1 RRTDIPPILS
11 ALTTTRPQ
19 AATASPHT
27 LTTQLA
33 SQTPDRQRHTLTTLV
48 VTTTATVLAHPD
60 PASLNPEQPF
70 KDLGIDSLTALE
82 LRNALT
88 QHTGLKLAPSL
99 IFDHPTPS
107 ALAHHLHQQ
116 LGGIQSE
123 SDEAKLRL
131 GQADQETLR
140 RTLGSIPV
148 DELRDA
154 GLLDKLFSLAPKGT
168 EPQSHQ
174 KTLKDFNDFV
184 SLREPIA
191 VVSMACRYPGGLDS
205 PEDLWSAVAE
215 GRDLVSG
222 WPTDRGWNA
231 DSNSHVRFGGF
242 VSGAADFDAAFFGI
256 SWPEALTMDPQQRL
270 ALESVWELF
279 ERAGIDPA
287 AVRGSDT
294 GVFLGMM
301 PNIRGGT
308 EPEDEI
314 PDAGLP
320 YLTTGNAPSVAA
332 GRISYFLGLEGPTLV
347 LDTACSS
354 SSVAIHE
361 AVKSLRL
368 RECSLALAGG
378 VTVMSTPAVFTQIP
392 GQQTLAADGRCKSFG
407 AAADGI
413 GWAEGVG
420 VLLLERLSDA
430 RENGHRVLALVRGSA
445 VNHDGASN
453 GLTTPNGLAQQRVIR
468 QALANADVE
477 AASVDMVEAH
487 GTGTMLGDL
496 IEAGALMATYGRN
509 RPPGRPVWLGS
520 LKSNIGHTSAAA
532 GVGGVIKAIE
542 AMRHDVIPPTLHAK
556 EPAPFV
562 DWSPES
568 VSLAIA
574 PQPWPRRGEA
584 RRAGVSA
591 FSLSGTNA
599 HLIIEEAPQVPTAD
613 GTDDASNDEL
623 IPVIPWVVTAK
634 SEEALPMQAARLVKL
649 LEQNSDLRPLDVG
662 FSLASSR
669 AQFEHRAV
677 IVGRDRDALLGGL
690 RALATDA
697 ASSAV
702 VRGVAGVSTRTAA
715 VFPGDGGQLL
725 GVGDQLYASFPLYAN
740 AFDEVCS
747 FFGTRLERPA
757 RLFAIEVALFRLAES
772 WGFRPDFVMGHSA
785 GEITA
790 AYVAGLWSLAD
801 TCALVAATAADAI
814 AVCERL
820 SYLTPTI
827 GIISGVTGKPV
838 ESAVLSRPE
847 YWVDRLKE
855 SVPGTDDGRAPGE
868 VDNVLEIGPALLQQS
883 ESDETLS
890 FAAELARVYVC
901 GTPID
906 WPSAFAGSSA
916 RRVDLPTYAFQR
928 KRLWLDPAVNG
939 NAPPRTRS
947 AARPPTST
955 TQGNAS
961 SEPPR
966 TDTERTLAATIEQ
979 VLGVQHVGRTDQFL
993 ALGGDSISSLQLAN
1007 RVRAAGLPLSPQM
1020 VFEHRTIMELAAAL
1034 DEAETESGS
1043 DTFGLNDDDVRYPPM
1058 SMSGLSP
1065 AELTALQ
1072 ASGLDDV
1079 MMLSPLQQGLLVF
1092 ALLNDTPADDPYVMR
1107 VAVDVSGSLDAELLR
1122 DCVSATLNR
1131 HRNVQVSFITDGL
1144 PHPVQVVPSEVD
1156 LPWRQLQ
1163 VDPEA
1168 AAALETEEQ
1177 RRGFDL
1183 ERGPAIR
1190 FLLLELPNARWRFHI
1205 AVHAIVLDGWSLAL
1219 FVGELFTLY
1228 HAGGNVAALAPAPRP
1243 YRDYIGWL
1251 NRRDLAPSEQ
1261 VWREHLAGL
1270 PAPTLLS
1277 EAVSASPSGGL
1288 PKRAKLVLDTAATA
1302 GLVDCA
1308 RNCGVTVNTLTQVA
1322 WALVLS
1328 ALTGR
1333 EDVVFGVAVSGRP
1346 TELAGVESMV
1356 GLLINTVPL
1365 RVRLDPKSS
1374 VAEHCSTV
1382 QRDAARLREHAYFS
1396 HAWLRQ
1402 LAGVGEMFDT
1412 LLVFENFPSDGL
1424 FVNDLTAGA
1433 ATFHLSEVVS
1443 PTHFPVT
1450 VVVELIAGE
1459 LTLRVE
1465 TTVNSGVLAAP
1476 TGLDV
1481 ADLADRVARVLVA
1494 MAADPARA
1502 LSSIDML
1509 DEDEH
1514 TRLDGWGNRAV
1525 LAALAEPATP
1535 LSIPEMFA
1543 AQVQRSPAAVAVV
1556 SGERSLS
1563 YRELDEAANRLAHLL
1578 IEHGAVPGT
1587 SVALLFT
1594 RSPEA
1599 IVAILAVLKTGATY
1613 LPIDPMHPQAR
1624 VEFMLQDARPVA
1636 AVTTTSLRK
1645 RLAGH
1650 DLLVLD
1656 IEAPRMAAGP
1666 CTALPAPAPDNIAY
1680 MIYTSGTTGTP
1691 KGVAITHQNV
1701 TQLLRASNA
1710 GPASAP
1716 GKVWMQW
1723 FSYGFDTS
1731 VWEIFSALVHGGRLV
1746 VVPESVT
1753 RSATDLHAAL
1763 VAEQVEVLIQT
1774 PSAAA
1779 VLSPQDLDSL
1789 ALIVGAEACP
1799 AEVVD
1804 KWAPGRLMVNG
1815 YGPTETTI
1823 TCSTSA
1829 PLLPGSGVPPIGRP
1843 VSGAAFFVLDGW
1855 LRTVPAGVVGELYV
1869 AGRGV
1874 GCGYVRRPGLTA
1886 SRFVACP
1893 FGGPGARMYRTGD
1906 LVRWRTDGQLDYV
1919 GRADEQVKIRG
1930 YRIELGEV
1938 ASALAQ
1944 LSGVETAAVIA
1955 REDSPGKKRL
1965 VGYVT
1970 GTVDTRW
1977 AREALADRLPP
1988 YMIPAAVVVLPA
2000 LPLTVN
2006 GKLDK
2011 RALPAPEYGDAER
2024 YRAPA
2029 TPVEE
2034 TIAGI
2039 YARVLGIDRVGVDES
2054 FFDLGGD
2061 SLLAMRMIAAVNSS
2075 LGAQLVVRNLFDAPT
2090 VARLA
2095 EHIDAGRAGAAR
2107 RTPLVATERPPV
2119 IPLSFAQSRLWFIDQ
2134 LEGPSPVY
2142 NLAWALRLRGRL
2154 NIDALRLALADV
2166 VARHESLRTIF
2177 VAVAGVPQQ
2186 VVLPAEGIDF
2196 GWQVTD
2202 SAAWPEW
2209 RLHEAIDAAAH
2220 YSFDLASEIPL
2231 RAQLFRV
2238 SDDDFAL
2245 AVVIHH
2251 IAADGWSLRPLV
2263 RDLGVAY
2270 ASRCS
2275 ALAPDWPSLPV
2286 QYVDYTLWQR
2296 AILGELADSSSAFDT
2311 QVNYWVKALAD
2322 MDDWLQLPTDRPYP
2336 PMADYRGAT
2345 VRVQWSA
2352 QLQQQVARVAREHDA
2367 TSFMVIQT
2375 ALSVLLSTIAATNDV
2390 AVGFPVAGRDDPA
2403 LDELAGFFVNT
2414 LVLRV
2419 QVAGA
2424 QSFTELLA
2432 QVRERSLEAFGHQ
2445 DVPFEVLVDKLHPR
2459 RSLTH
2464 HPLIQVILAWQ
2475 NDPPAELVLEDLKVD
2490 SILVNTH
2497 TARMD
2502 LVFSLAQRFSDTGEP
2517 AGIGGT
2523 VEYRTD
2529 VFDAASI
2536 ARLVERLERVLTV
2549 MTSDPARLLSSVDVL
2564 DEVEHARLDEWGNR
2578 AVLASQ
2584 APPALASLPALF
2596 AAQVAR
2602 TPEAVALSNGAR
2614 SWTYRE
2620 LDEATNRLAH
2630 LLATH
2635 GAGPKQFVALLFSR
2649 SAEAIVAIL
2658 AVLKTGAAY
2667 LPIDPAHPAARIEFM
2682 LADAAPIAAITT
2694 TGLRTRLDGYDLPVI
2709 DVEDDVRNP
2718 ALASQ
2723 PSTAPPA
2730 PRADDIAY
2738 LIYTSGTTGVPKGVA
2753 IAHHNVT
2760 ALLTALDAEMDL
2772 VPGQAWTQCHSY
2784 AFDYSVWEIWGA
2796 LLSGGRLVVI
2806 SEEVVR
2812 SPEDLY
2818 AILIAEEVSILSQ
2831 TPSAFYALQAVDARR
2846 QDPGQQ
2852 LSLRAVVFGGE
2863 ALQPDRLGTWLH
2875 KHPGLPCLD
2884 NMYGITETTVHA
2896 SFRQIVESDT
2906 TSGASPIGVPLAHL
2920 AFFVLDASLRP
2931 VPAGVVGELY
2941 VAGSGLA
2948 LGYWCRAALTASRFV
2963 ACPFGGRGTRMY
2975 RSGDLVRWR
2984 LDGQLDYVGRG
2995 DKQVKIRGYR
3005 IELGDVQA
3013 ALAELDG
3020 VEQAV
3025 VIARQDGPE
3034 ERRLVAYVTGTVDP
3048 VQARVALASRL
3059 PGYMVPAAV
3068 VVLEELP
3075 LTVNGKL
3082 DTHALPAPYYGD
3094 TDRFREP
3101 NGPVEETLAGIYANV
3116 LGLERVGVEDS
3127 FFDLGGDS
3135 LSAMRAIA
3143 AINASLDA
3151 DVPVRALFEAPTI
3164 AGLRRRLDGP
3174 IEAAPPELLEIA
3186 KQGDGIPLFCP
3197 PPGGGFSWQYRNL
3210 AAYVNCP
3217 VIGFPLPPNGEWLGS
3232 IRDIA
3237 AKYADTVQKFHAT
3250 GPYHLLGWSF
3260 GGVVAHQ
3267 VAVELQRR
3275 GCAVRR
3281 LLVLDAILAPA
3292 GTGTIDKDSELV
3304 TESSLLI
3311 TLLQMN
3317 GINIGGESRVL
3328 TYQQAE
3334 LISQRHEMT
3343 EFSLPPQP
3351 IVETMVNNMNSSIRL
3366 LSQHVPDVFDGD
3378 MIIFSEK
3385 RGDGAGLQTMW
3396 RPYVAGNIT
3405 EHLVDSTHFEML
3417 NPKPLTLF
3425 GQQLASYLR

>member
-1 RRTDIPPILS
+1 M
-11 ALTTTRPQ
+11 
-19 AATASPHT
+19 
-27 LTTQLA
+27 
-33 SQTPDRQRHTLTTLV
+33 
-48 VTTTATVLAHPD
+48 
-60 PASLNPEQPF
+60 
-70 KDLGIDSLTALE
+70 
-82 LRNALT
+82 
-88 QHTGLKLAPSL
+88 PSL
-99 IFDHPTPS
+99 IFDHPTPA

-116 LGGIQSE
+116 LGRGQPE
-123 SDEAKLRL
+123 SDNATTRL
-131 GQADQETLR
+131 GKSDQETLQ
-140 RTLGSIPV
+140 RTLGSIPIS
-148 DELRDA
+148 ELDDA
-154 GLLDKLFSLAPKGT
+154 GLLDQLFALANKGT
-168 EPQSHQ
+168 KGQIDQ
-174 KTLKDFNDFV
+174 KTLKDFTDFV

-205 PEDLWSAVAE
+205 PEDLWNAVAE

-222 WPTDRGWNA
+222 WPTDRGWDT
-231 DSNSHVRFGGF
+231 DSNSYVRFGGF
-242 VSGAADFDAAFFGI
+242 VSDAADFDAAFFEI

-270 ALESVWELF
+270 ALESVWEVF
-279 ERAGIDPA
+279 ERAGIDPST
-287 AVRGSDT
+287 VRGSDT

-301 PNIRGGT
+301 PNTRVSMDT
-308 EPEDEI
+308 EAGI
-314 PDAGLP
+314 PDGGLP
-320 YLTTGNAPSVAA
+320 YLMTGHAPSVAA

-368 RECSLALAGG
+368 GECSLALAGG
-378 VTVMSTPAVFTQIP
+378 VTVMTTPAVFTELS
-392 GQQTLAADGRCKSFG
+392 GQQTLAPDGRCKSF
-407 AAADGI
+407 AATADGI

-420 VLLLERLSDA
+420 ILLLERLSDA
-430 RENGHRVLALVRGSA
+430 RKNDHPVLALVRGTA

-468 QALANADVE
+468 QALVNADVD
-477 AASVDMVEAH
+477 AASVDVVEAH

-509 RPPGRPVWLGS
+509 RPEGRPLWLGS

-542 AMRHDVIPPTLHAK
+542 AMRHEVIPPTLHAD

-562 DWSPES
+562 DWSS
-568 VSLAIA
+568 GGVSLATA
-574 PQPWPRRGEA
+574 PQPWPRRGDA
-584 RRAGVSA
+584 RRVGVSA
-591 FSLSGTNA
+591 FSISGTNT
-599 HLIIEEAPQVPTAD
+599 HLIIEEAPRSPVAIGTNDVP
-613 GTDDASNDEL
+613 DDDL
-623 IPVIPWVVTAK
+623 VPVIPWVVTAK
-634 SEEALPMQAARLVKL
+634 SEAALPIQAARLVTL
-649 LEQNSDLRPLDVG
+649 LERNSGLRPLDVG

-677 IVGRDRDALLGGL
+677 IVGRDRDALLHGL
-690 RALATDA
+690 RSLATDG

-702 VRGVAGVSTRTAA
+702 VRGAARVSPRTAA
-715 VFPGDGGQLL
+715 VFPGDSGQLL
-725 GVGDQLYASFPLYAN
+725 GIGDQLYASFPVYAG

-747 FFGTRLERPA
+747 FFDTQRDKPPQA
-757 RLFAIEVALFRLAES
+757 SLFAIEVALFRLAES
-772 WGFRPDFVMGHSA
+772 WGFRPDFVMGHSV

-801 TCALVAATAADAI
+801 ACALVMATAEDDI

-820 SYLTPTI
+820 TYQTPTI
-827 GIISGVTGKPV
+827 GVISGLTGEHV
-838 ESAVLSRPE
+838 ESALLSRHE
-847 YWVDRLKE
+847 YWVDQLKR
-855 SVPGTDDGRAPGE
+855 SVPFRDNARLPG
-868 VDNVLEIGPALLQQS
+868 DISNVLEIGPTLLLQPKV
-883 ESDETLS
+883 DETLS
-890 FAAELARVYVC
+890 FVSGLASVYVC

-906 WPSAFAGSSA
+906 WSSAYAGSTA
-916 RRVDLPTYAFQR
+916 RRVNLPTYAFQR

-939 NAPPRTRS
+939 NMSPRTRS

-955 TQGNAS
+955 VQGNAS
-961 SEPPR
+961 IEPAR
-966 TDTERTLAATIEQ
+966 TDTERTLAAAIEQ
-979 VLGVQHVGRTDQFL
+979 VLGVHDVGRTDQFL

-1007 RVRAAGLPLSPQM
+1007 RVRAAGLPLTPQM
-1020 VFEHRTIMELAAAL
+1020 VFEHRTIMQLAAAL
-1034 DEAETESGS
+1034 DKTETDAGS
-1043 DTFGLNDDDVRYPPM
+1043 DTFGLVDDDVRYPPM

-1065 AELTALQ
+1065 AELATLQ
-1072 ASGLDDV
+1072 ASGIDDV

-1092 ALLNDTPADDPYVMR
+1092 TLLTEAPSDDPYVMR
-1107 VAVDVSGSLDAELLR
+1107 VAVDVSGSLDADLLR
-1122 DCVSATLNR
+1122 DCVAATLDR
-1131 HRNVQVSFITDGL
+1131 HRNVQVSFVTDGL
-1144 PHPVQVVPSEVD
+1144 PHPVQVVPSVVD
-1156 LPWRQLQ
+1156 LPWRQLN
-1163 VDPEA
+1163 VDAEA
-1168 AAALETEEQ
+1168 AAAVEAEEQ
-1177 RRGFDL
+1177 ERGFDL

-1190 FLLLELPNARWRFHI
+1190 FLLLELPDARWRFHI

-1228 HAGGNVAALAPAPRP
+1228 HAGGNVDALAPAPRP

-1270 PAPTLLS
+1270 SAPTLLS
-1277 EAVSASPSGGL
+1277 AALPAASPGEL
-1288 PKRAKLVLDTAATA
+1288 PKRAKLVLDTTATA

-1308 RNCGVTVNTLTQVA
+1308 RSCGITLNTLTQVA

-1328 ALTGR
+1328 VLTGR
-1333 EDVVFGVAVSGRP
+1333 DDVVFGVAVSGRP
-1346 TELAGVESMV
+1346 TELDGVESMV

-1365 RVRLDPKSS
+1365 RVRLDPKST

-1402 LAGVGEMFDT
+1402 LAGIGEMFDT

-1424 FVNDLTAGA
+1424 FVNDLSAGA

-1450 VVVELIAGE
+1450 VVVELTGGR

-1465 TTVNSGVLAAP
+1465 TTDNLGALTAP
-1476 TGLDV
+1476 AGLDV
-1481 ADLADRVARVLVA
+1481 ADLANRLARVLVA
-1494 MAADPARA
+1494 LAADPARP
-1502 LSSIDML
+1502 LWSIDVL
-1509 DEDEH
+1509 HEGEH
-1514 TRLDGWGNRAV
+1514 TRLDGWGNRTV
-1525 LAALAEPATP
+1525 LTAPASAPPATP
-1535 LSIPEMFA
+1535 PSIPELFA
-1543 AQVQRSPAAVAVV
+1543 AQVQRSPAAVALV

-1563 YRELDEAANRLAHLL
+1563 YRQLDEAANRLAHLL
-1578 IEHGAVPGT
+1578 IDHGAVPGAT
-1587 SVALLFT
+1587 VALLFT
-1594 RSPEA
+1594 RSAEA

-1636 AVTTTSLRK
+1636 AVTTADLKT
-1645 RLAGH
+1645 RLPGH

-1656 IEAPRMAAGP
+1656 IEDPRIDADPA
-1666 CTALPAPAPDNIAY
+1666 TALPAPAPDNIAY

-1701 TQLLRASNA
+1701 TQLLQAPNA

-1779 VLSPQDLDSL
+1779 LLSPQGLDSL

-1799 AEVVD
+1799 ADLVD
-1804 KWAPGRLMVNG
+1804 RWAPGRVMVNG

-1823 TCSTSA
+1823 TVSTSA
-1829 PLLPGSGVPPIGRP
+1829 PLTAGSGVPPIGSP

-1855 LRTVPAGVVGELYV
+1855 LRPVPAGVVGELYV

-1893 FGGPGARMYRTGD
+1893 FGGVRAPGIRMYRTGD
-1906 LVRWRTDGQLDYV
+1906 LVRWRTDGQLEYV

-1938 ASALAQ
+1938 ATALTQ
-1944 LSGVETAAVIA
+1944 LPGVDTAAVIA
-1955 REDSPGKKRL
+1955 REDSPGNKRL

-1970 GTVDTRW
+1970 GTVDARW
-1977 AREALADRLPP
+1977 ARETLADRLPP

-2011 RALPAPEYGDAER
+2011 RALPAPEYGSAER
-2024 YRAPA
+2024 YRAP
-2029 TPVEE
+2029 TTSTEE

-2039 YARVLGIDRVGVDES
+2039 YARVLGLDRVGVDES

-2061 SLLAMRMIAAVNSS
+2061 SLLAMRMIAAVNTT
-2075 LGAQLVVRNLFDAPT
+2075 LDAHLAVRTVFDAPT
-2090 VARLA
+2090 VAGL
-2095 EHIDAGRAGAAR
+2095 AAR
-2107 RTPLVATERPPV
+2107 IAAGGAGSGRTPLVASERPSV
-2119 IPLSFAQSRLWFIDQ
+2119 IPLSFAQSRLWFLDQ

-2154 NIDALRLALADV
+2154 DVDALRLALADV
-2166 VARHESLRTIF
+2166 VARHESLRTVF
-2177 VAVAGVPQQ
+2177 VAVAGTPQQ
-2186 VVLPAEGIDF
+2186 VVITADRTDF
-2196 GWQVTD
+2196 GWQITD
-2202 SAAWPEW
+2202 STAWPEG
-2209 RLHEAIDAAAH
+2209 RLHDAIDAAAH
-2220 YSFDLASEIPL
+2220 HSFDLATEIPL

-2238 SDDDFAL
+2238 ADDDHAL

-2270 ASRCS
+2270 ANRS
-2275 ALAPDWPSLPV
+2275 AGQAPDWASLPV

-2296 AILGELADSSSAFDT
+2296 ANLGEIGSGSGAFET
-2311 QVNYWVKALAD
+2311 QVDYWVKALAD
-2322 MDDWLQLPTDRPYP
+2322 MPEWLQLPTDRPYP
-2336 PMADYRGAT
+2336 PMSDYRGAT
-2345 VRVQWSA
+2345 VGVQWSA

-2375 ALSVLLSTIAATNDV
+2375 ALSALLSTIAATNDI

-2419 QVAGA
+2419 QMAGA
-2424 QSFTELLA
+2424 LSFAELLA
-2432 QVRERSLEAFGHQ
+2432 QVRERSLEAFEHQ
-2445 DVPFEVLVDKLHPR
+2445 DVPFEMLVDKLNPS

-2464 HPLIQVILAWQ
+2464 HPLIQVMLAWQ
-2475 NDPPAELVLEDLKVD
+2475 NDPPAELALEGIEVD
-2490 SILVNTH
+2490 SIPVSTH

-2502 LVFSLAQRFSDTGEP
+2502 LVFSLAQRFSGTGEP
-2517 AGIGGT
+2517 AGIGGF
-2523 VEYRTD
+2523 VEFRTD

-2536 ARLVERLERVLTV
+2536 RRLVERLERVLLA
-2549 MTSDPARLLSSVDVL
+2549 MTADPTRRLSSVDVL
-2564 DEVEHARLDEWGNR
+2564 DAAEHARLGEWGNR
-2578 AVLASQ
+2578 AVLT
-2584 APPALASLPALF
+2584 APAAAATSPSIPVLF
-2596 AAQVAR
+2596 AAQVSR
-2602 TPEAVALSNGAR
+2602 SPDAVALSGGER
-2614 SWTYRE
+2614 SWTYGE
-2620 LDEATNRLAH
+2620 VDEAANRLAH
-2630 LLATH
+2630 LLTAH
-2635 GAGPKQFVALLFSR
+2635 GAGPGHFVALLFSR
-2649 SAEAIVAIL
+2649 SVEAVVAIV

-2694 TGLRTRLDGYDLPVI
+2694 TELRPRLDGCNLAVI
-2709 DVEDDVRNP
+2709 DIDDPVHDT
-2718 ALASQ
+2718 Q

-2730 PRADDIAY
+2730 PSADDVAY
-2738 LIYTSGTTGVPKGVA
+2738 VIYTSGTTGVPKGVA
-2753 IAHHNVT
+2753 ITHRNVT
-2760 ALLTALDAEMDL
+2760 TLLATLDAEL
-2772 VPGQAWTQCHSY
+2772 ELAPGQAWTQCHSY
-2784 AFDYSVWEIWGA
+2784 AFDFSVWEIWGA
-2796 LLSGGRLVVI
+2796 LLSGGRLVVVPD
-2806 SEEVVR
+2806 EVTR
-2812 SPEDLY
+2812 SPDELH
-2818 AILIAEEVSILSQ
+2818 ALLIGEQVSVLSQ
-2831 TPSAFYALQAVDARR
+2831 TPSAFYALQTADAVSPE
-2846 QDPGQQ
+2846 PGRH
-2852 LSLRAVVFGGE
+2852 LKLRAVVFGGE
-2863 ALQPDRLGTWLH
+2863 ALQPNRLRDWLDN
-2875 KHPGLPCLD
+2875 HPGSPCLH

-2896 SFRQIVESDT
+2896 SLREIVDGDT
-2906 TSGASPIGVPLAHL
+2906 ASSASPIGAPLAHL
-2920 AFFVLDASLRP
+2920 AFFVLDGSLRP

-2948 LGYWCRAALTASRFV
+2948 VGYWGRAGLTASRFV
-2963 ACPFGGRGTRMY
+2963 ACPFGGGGVLGARMY

-2995 DKQVKIRGYR
+2995 DEQVKIRGYR
-3005 IELGDVQA
+3005 IELGEVQA
-3013 ALAELDG
+3013 ALAGLDG

-3025 VIARQDGPE
+3025 VIARQDGPGDK
-3034 ERRLVAYVTGTVDP
+3034 RLVGYVTGTADP
-3048 VQARVALASRL
+3048 VQARVALATRL
-3059 PGYMVPAAV
+3059 PAYMVPAAV
-3068 VVLEELP
+3068 VALDELP
-3075 LTVNGKL
+3075 LTLNGKL
-3082 DTHALPAPYYGD
+3082 DTRALRAPDYGD
-3094 TDRFREP
+3094 SDRYRAP
-3101 NGPVEETLAGIYANV
+3101 SGPVEEILAGIYAQV

-3143 AINASLDA
+3143 AINTSFDA
-3151 DVPVRALFEAPTI
+3151 DVPVRALFESPTVES
-3164 AGLRRRLDGP
+3164 LSQRLGSADSS
-3174 IEAAPPELLEIA
+3174 IELLPVEVL
-3186 KQGDGIPLFCP
+3186 KHGDGIPLFCP
-3197 PPGGGFSWQYRNL
+3197 PPGGGLSWQYRNL
-3210 AAYVNCP
+3210 AAYVDCP
-3217 VIGFPLPPNGEWLGS
+3217 IIGFPLPPSGEWRGS

-3237 AKYADTVQKFHAT
+3237 AQYADTVQEFYT
-3250 GPYHLLGWSF
+3250 DGPYNLLGWSF

-3267 VAVELQRR
+3267 LAVELQRR
-3275 GCAVRR
+3275 GCVVRR
-3281 LLVLDAILAPA
+3281 LLLLDAILNPA
-3292 GTGTIDKDSELV
+3292 AAGGLDNALKDSDPV
-3304 TESSLLI
+3304 TESSFLS
-3311 TLLQMN
+3311 TMLQMN
-3317 GINIGGESRVL
+3317 GINIDGQFRTL

-3334 LISQRHEMT
+3334 VLLQRHEAT
-3343 EFSLPPQP
+3343 EFLLPPKP
-3351 IVETMVNNMNSSIRL
+3351 IVEEMVDNMNASIRL
-3366 LSQHVPDVFDGD
+3366 LSQHVPDIFDGD
-3378 MIIFSEK
+3378 MVIFSEN
-3385 RGDGAGLQTMW
+3385 RGDGSALQPMW
-3396 RPYVAGNIT
+3396 RPYAAGNIT
-3405 EHLVDSTHFEML
+3405 EHPVESTHFEML
-3417 NPKPLTLF
+3417 NPKPLKLF